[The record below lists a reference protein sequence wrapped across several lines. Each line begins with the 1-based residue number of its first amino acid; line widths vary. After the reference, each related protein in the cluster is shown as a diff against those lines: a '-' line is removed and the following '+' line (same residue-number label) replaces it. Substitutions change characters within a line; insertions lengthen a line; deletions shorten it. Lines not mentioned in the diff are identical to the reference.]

1 MRLLSPSKMIMN
13 HSKMSNLTMLISSH
27 MVRKEID
34 IMERSQKNG
43 TTRDMTDMRDQSL
56 IIKNLSH
63 LKFLTKMMIMNSLE
77 LHTIKRL
84 IQLSSGDITV
94 ANMEIIMVANMIT
107 NMKKTSQSPLKNLKK
122 EVKIK
127 RSIDTRSYSTLLH
140 IFLKRKLKCNARASG
155 ATLLLLVPSG
165 VPFFSSFNSAS
176 TFIASTSVRR
186 ANKFWRN
193 STWVQKSLLSSQ
205 LLDRSQPLPPPL
217 KNQSSSIS

>member
-1 MRLLSPSKMIMN
+1 MIMN

-56 IIKNLSH
+56 IIKDLSH

-94 ANMEIIMVANMIT
+94 ANMIT
-107 NMKKTSQSPLKNLKK
+107 NMIKTSQSPLKNLKK

-127 RSIDTRSYSTLLH
+127 RSLDTRSYSTLLH
-140 IFLKRKLKCNARASG
+140 IFLKR
-155 ATLLLLVPSG
+155 
-165 VPFFSSFNSAS
+165 
-176 TFIASTSVRR
+176 
-186 ANKFWRN
+186 
-193 STWVQKSLLSSQ
+193 
-205 LLDRSQPLPPPL
+205 
-217 KNQSSSIS
+217 

>member
-1 MRLLSPSKMIMN
+1 MIMN

-43 TTRDMTDMRDQSL
+43 TTRDMTDMRNQSL
-56 IIKNLSH
+56 IIKDLSH

-84 IQLSSGDITV
+84 IQLSCGDITV

-107 NMKKTSQSPLKNLKK
+107 NMKKTCQSPLKNLKK

-140 IFLKRKLKCNARASG
+140 IFLKR
-155 ATLLLLVPSG
+155 
-165 VPFFSSFNSAS
+165 
-176 TFIASTSVRR
+176 
-186 ANKFWRN
+186 
-193 STWVQKSLLSSQ
+193 
-205 LLDRSQPLPPPL
+205 
-217 KNQSSSIS
+217 